1 MEVGTSSYT
10 ILYISYYMGGTNL
23 ARLLLET
30 EQKVYQFSCDGIV
43 MFRR

>member
-1 MEVGTSSYT
+1 MQVGTSYSYT
-10 ILYISYYMGGTNL
+10 IATLAIMGGTNL